1 MDKIG
6 KAFHISSAEA
16 KIWSCQC
23 VGYEPYSNTGI
34 LIYLH
39 EETVFH
45 FDLTTW
51 AKIANQESNS
61 GEYLQLQK
69 LSSTVEVF
77 PALTLQCSS
86 QYYGFS

>member
-6 KAFHISSAEA
+6 KAFHISSVEA

-23 VGYEPYSNTGI
+23 VGYEPYSNIGI

-45 FDLTTW
+45 FDLAT
-51 AKIANQESNS
+51 
-61 GEYLQLQK
+61 
-69 LSSTVEVF
+69 
-77 PALTLQCSS
+77 
-86 QYYGFS
+86 